1 MRGLLSSG
9 HPLISEA
16 GADILRAGGNAF
28 DAVVAAAFTSTF
40 AEPTMASLGGAGFVL
55 ARTSSGEEILFDFI
69 ARAPGLGLSELPAD
83 GERHFYPVDI
93 FFGDVLQEF
102 TIGRASAAVP
112 GTLKGLVHVHRR
124 LGRLPLAEVV
134 APAIAAARGGMRVT
148 RFGTDSL
155 QLMYPVLRDSPAG
168 TDLYLENGEV
178 LAPGTLHR
186 NPDLAD
192 FLEALPRDPRGFYG
206 GDFAAAVERDM
217 LEGGGLMTREDL
229 ARYEVVERRPLSIEY
244 RGRRVLANPPP
255 ALGGT
260 LMTLRLL
267 LQGETDLRSCV
278 WGSRAHVRCAARAL
292 ERAVRLRAG
301 EAAAR
306 DPAQARLLE
315 AVHTPSIHAVQGTTH
330 LNASDAEGNVAALS
344 MSNGSGSS
352 YFLPGTGIHFNN
364 MMGEVDLHPAG
375 LDAGEPGDRVA
386 SMMSPA
392 LLLEGDQVL
401 AALGTGGSNRIP
413 SAVSQVVSSLL
424 DFDLS
429 PDEAANF
436 PRMHFDGERLQ
447 VEPGFPEEALAALR
461 EEWDVSLWSRQN
473 LYFGGVH
480 VVAPR
485 AGRVGADRRREGH
498 GIVVR

>member
-40 AEPTMASLGGAGFVL
+40 VEPTMASLGGAGFVL

-69 ARAPGLGLSELPAD
+69 ASAPGLGHPGPPDD

-93 FFGDVLQEF
+93 LFGDVPQEF
-102 TIGRASAAVP
+102 TIGLASAAVP
-112 GTLKGLVHVHRR
+112 GTLKGLVHVHQR

-134 APAIAAARGGMRVT
+134 APAIAAARAGVVIT
-148 RFGTDSL
+148 PFVSDSL
-155 QLMYPVLRDSPAG
+155 QLMYPVLRDSRVGTAIYLEDGAVLPAG
-168 TDLYLENGEV
+168 R
-178 LAPGTLHR
+178 LHR
-186 NPDLAD
+186 NPEMAD
-192 FLEALPRDPRGFYG
+192 FLEGLPRDPRGFHG
-206 GDFAAAVERDM
+206 GDLAAAIERDM
-217 LEGGGLMTREDL
+217 LEGGGSMTRADL
-229 ARYEVVERRPLSIEY
+229 ERYEVIERRPLSVEY
-244 RGRRVLANPPP
+244 RGRRVLTNPPP
-255 ALGGT
+255 ALGGS
-260 LMTLRLL
+260 LMALRLL
-267 LQGETDLRSCV
+267 LQEDADLPDFR
-278 WGSRAHVRCAARAL
+278 WGSREHARATARAL
-292 ERAVRLRAG
+292 ERAVRLRGG
-301 EAAAR
+301 EEVPD
-306 DPAQARLLE
+306 DPARARLLE
-315 AVHTPSIHAVQGTTH
+315 GVHAPLIQAVHGTTH

-375 LDAGEPGDRVA
+375 FDAAEPGDRVA
-386 SMMSPA
+386 SMMSPT
-392 LLLEGDQVL
+392 LILEGDEVL

-413 SAVSQVVSSLL
+413 SAVFQVVSSLL
-424 DFDLS
+424 DFGLS
-429 PDEAANF
+429 PDDAANF

-447 VEPGFPEEALAALR
+447 VEPGFPEQTMAALE
-461 EEWDVSLWSRQN
+461 EEWDVAPWSRQN

-485 AGRVGADRRREGH
+485 AERFGADRRRDGH
-498 GIVVR
+498 GIVVG